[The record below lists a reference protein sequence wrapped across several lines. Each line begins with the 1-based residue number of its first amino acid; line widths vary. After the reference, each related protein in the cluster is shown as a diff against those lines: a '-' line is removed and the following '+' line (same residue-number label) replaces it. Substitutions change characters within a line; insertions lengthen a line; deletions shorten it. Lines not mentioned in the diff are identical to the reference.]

1 MILIKRQDGTE
12 SWQVADIARSQIE
25 ANNNSQ
31 GIQGNLIE
39 EKLFVNLGDAENS
52 TSGDVDFYSNGFKPR
67 DTDGIHNYTN
77 YEYIYIAFAAASI
90 VGTNGQVANAY

>member
-1 MILIKRQDGTE
+1 MN
-12 SWQVADIARSQIE
+12 VAT
-25 ANNNSQ
+25 
-31 GIQGNLIE
+31 
-39 EKLFVNLGDAENS
+39 AENATQGSMDIYS
-52 TSGDVDFYSNGFKPR
+52 TGFKPR